1 MSTSNQ
7 PRATTVPNNNLLSQI
22 IHNSPVAT
30 FVIDIHHQVVHWN
43 RACEILTGV
52 PATEVVGTDR
62 SWWPFYSEKR
72 PSMADLLI
80 EGRLHT
86 VEQYYAGKYRP
97 SPVLPDAWEA
107 EDFFPGLPNG
117 GKWVAFTAT
126 PLTDDEGR
134 IIGAVETLRDITV
147 EKRAES
153 AWRETRHLLHAII
166 DGSPVPMFVLNE
178 HHQVTHWNRAC
189 EALNGVTAAE
199 MVGSRNQWQAFYAEE
214 RPVLADLVIDGAI
227 DEIPERYKG
236 RCNPSPLIAEAWEAT
251 GHFPSFQSGPKW
263 LYFTA
268 APLHGMDGAII
279 GAVETLQ
286 DITAQKEYEQQLEY
300 KANYDTLTGLA
311 NRNLLDNRVRQAIIQ
326 AQRHNHLLALLF
338 IDLDNF
344 KQVNDTMGHS
354 AGDEVIRACGE
365 RISAVVRDIDTV
377 ARVAGD
383 EYIVLLHAPHSIEQ
397 VTSITNR
404 LIDQVGARLLV
415 GDRELY
421 IGCSVGI
428 ALYPRH
434 GQDPETLM
442 KNADAAMYR
451 AKNRDKGGFRY
462 YTEDLNKDAALWME
476 LKQELHYALTSGQL
490 ELYYQPQYNIQTGRI
505 SGAEALLRWNHP
517 RKGLLLPDLFIPLA
531 EETNL
536 IIPIGNWVMRTAVN
550 EAQQWKT
557 VAGFDL
563 RLSVNLSARQFRYQE
578 LLNLLEGIISN
589 SSFHPLFLELEL
601 TESMVMHNP
610 VQSADLLRKLKN
622 KGFSLAMDDF
632 GTGYS
637 SLAYLRRY
645 PFDMIKIDQSF
656 IGDLGRNAEAE
667 AIVRA
672 MLHLGRA
679 LGLRMVAEGVEN
691 EAQRNFLVAEGCD
704 EIQGFFFS
712 RPLKANDFLQLLAT
726 HADDDSLQSD

>member
-1 MSTSNQ
+1 M
-7 PRATTVPNNNLLSQI
+7 PNNNLLSQI
-22 IHNSPVAT
+22 IRNSPVAT

-43 RACEILTGV
+43 RACEILSGV
-52 PATEVVGTDR
+52 PAAEVIGTDR

-80 EGRLHT
+80 DGRLHT
-86 VEQYYAGKYRP
+86 VGQYYAGKYRP

-107 EDFFPGLPNG
+107 EDFFSGLPDG

-126 PLTDDEGR
+126 PLTDETGR
-134 IIGAVETLRDITV
+134 VIGAIETLRDITA

-153 AWRETRHLLHAII
+153 AWRETRHLLHEII

-199 MVGSRNQWQAFYAEE
+199 MVGSNNQWQAFYAEE
-214 RPVLADLVIDGAI
+214 RPVLADLVIAGAI
-227 DEIPERYKG
+227 EEIPERYKG
-236 RCNPSPLIAEAWEAT
+236 RCSPSPLIADAWEAT

-268 APLHGMDGAII
+268 APLHGLDGAII

-311 NRNLLDNRVRQAIIQ
+311 NRNLLDNRVRQAIIH
-326 AQRHNHLLALLF
+326 AQRHNLLLALLF

-365 RISAVVRDIDTV
+365 RITSAVRDIDTV

-383 EYIVLLHAPHSIEQ
+383 EYIVLLHAPNSIEH

-404 LIDQVGARLLV
+404 LIDQVGAPLLI
-415 GDRELY
+415 GGKELY

-476 LKQELHYALTSGQL
+476 LKQELHYALISGQL

-550 EAQQWKT
+550 EAQQWKN

-578 LLNLLEGIISN
+578 LLNLLDSIIKTSG
-589 SSFHPLFLELEL
+589 FHPLFLELEL

-610 VQSADLLRKLKN
+610 VQSAELLRKLKN

-656 IGDLGRNAEAE
+656 IGDLGSNAEAE

-691 EAQRNFLVAEGCD
+691 EAQRDFLVAEGCD
-704 EIQGFFFS
+704 EIQGFLFS
-712 RPLKANDFLQLLAT
+712 RPLNANDFLQLLAM
-726 HADDDSLQSD
+726 HARDDSRQPD